1 MNLLISLWNSKL
13 PATFSKSIVPIKQN
27 AQSLIK
33 DFQILSVYVW
43 AAKKSA
49 TDWPRHLCWS
59 WQDSWSTM
67 WIGFQILSVYK
78 WESKLCHLWAAIS
91 EMQTPTEMQR
101 QPEDLWI
108 LPLQYLPKSPSLL
121 RIIYSNNP
129 WFIPSSFRP
138 WIHIS
143 MYY

>member
-27 AQSLIK
+27 AQSLRK
-33 DFQILSVYVW
+33 DFQNYQFINR

-49 TDWPRHLCWS
+49 TDWLMHPYWS
-59 WQDSWSTM
+59 QQDSWSTK

-91 EMQTPTEMQR
+91 ETQTPTEMQR

-108 LPLQYLPKSPSLL
+108 LP
-121 RIIYSNNP
+121 SNIFQHRHLSTYKTYVNK
-129 WFIPSSFRP
+129 RRV
-138 WIHIS
+138 HTG
-143 MYY
+143 